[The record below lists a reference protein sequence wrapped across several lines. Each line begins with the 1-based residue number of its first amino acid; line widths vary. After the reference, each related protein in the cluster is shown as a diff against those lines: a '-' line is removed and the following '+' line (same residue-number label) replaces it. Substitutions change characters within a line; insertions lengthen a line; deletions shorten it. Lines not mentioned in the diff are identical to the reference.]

1 MISLSFGCNSI
12 KIAVDQK
19 TGIVAAFCSWPKN
32 TAYKERVMNRIVATF
47 LASFFLT
54 TVYVNGSDLVTFNR
68 AALYDKSQPTMK
80 VLNKG

>member
-1 MISLSFGCNSI
+1 
-12 KIAVDQK
+12 
-19 TGIVAAFCSWPKN
+19 
-32 TAYKERVMNRIVATF
+32 MNRIVATF